1 MARKPNYGFDRQE
14 RERKKAEKKAA
25 KREAKR
31 DVKDAEENL
40 SEPSRA
46 DPPEEFSKLDTNPD

>member
-25 KREAKR
+25 KRDAKR
-31 DVKDAEENL
+31 DVKDADENSSDTSL
-40 SEPSRA
+40 TDLPEEPSQ
-46 DPPEEFSKLDTNPD
+46 SG

>member
-14 RERKKAEKKAA
+14 RERKKADKKAA

-31 DVKDAEENL
+31 EAKDVDENSSDTSL
-40 SEPSRA
+40 ADLPEEPSQ
-46 DPPEEFSKLDTNPD
+46 PG